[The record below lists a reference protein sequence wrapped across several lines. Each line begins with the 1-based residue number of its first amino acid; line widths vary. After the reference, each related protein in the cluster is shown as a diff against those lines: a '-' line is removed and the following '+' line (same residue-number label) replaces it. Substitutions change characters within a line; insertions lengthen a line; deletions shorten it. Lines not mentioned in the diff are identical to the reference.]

1 MIPHTLRISGSQP
14 PEYQGG
20 LTMTFTRFAL
30 SCALA
35 ALVTAPA
42 MADRWRGWNI
52 HPEDYPN
59 SIALEGFAKEV
70 AEKTAGRIE
79 PQVYHNAVLGDQPDA
94 IEQTRNGGLD
104 FANFNM
110 GPMGQIVPATN
121 VLSLPFIF
129 KDVDQMHTV
138 MDGEIGQRFSDALAE
153 EGLVALSWF
162 DSGSRSFYNTKKPI
176 ETPAD
181 VAGMK
186 FRVMNNDLYVQMV
199 DKLGGNAT
207 PMAYSEVY
215 QSLKTGVIDGAENNY
230 PSYDSSNHFEV
241 APYYSITNHLII
253 PECLC
258 VSTAAWEKLSEEDK
272 AIVKEAAVNAAKEQ
286 RALWAEREM
295 KSREKVEAAGS
306 KINEVKDPQAF
317 QDAMGPVY
325 ETFIKANPDLESL
338 IKDIQATM

>member
-1 MIPHTLRISGSQP
+1 MS
-14 PEYQGG
+14 
-20 LTMTFTRFAL
+20 FTRIAL
-30 SCALA
+30 TGAIA
-35 ALVTAPA
+35 ALVAGPA
-42 MADRWRGWNI
+42 LAEQWRGWNI
-52 HPEDYPN
+52 HTEDYPN
-59 SIALEGFAKEV
+59 SIALESFAKDV
-70 AEKTAGRIE
+70 AEKTEGRIE

-94 IEQTRNGGLD
+94 IEQVRNGGLD

-162 DSGSRSFYNTKKPI
+162 DSGSRSFYNTKHPI
-176 ETPAD
+176 QTPAD

-199 DKLGGNAT
+199 DQLGGNAT
-207 PMAYSEVY
+207 PMAYGEVY

-241 APYYSITNHLII
+241 AKYYSITNHLII

-258 VSTAAWEKLSEEDK
+258 VSTAAWDALSDEDK
-272 AIVKEAAVNAAKEQ
+272 EIVKAAAVDAAAVQ
-286 RALWAEREM
+286 RELWAEREM

-306 KINEVKDPQAF
+306 QINEVQDPKAF

-325 ETFIKANPDLESL
+325 EGFIKANPELEGL
-338 IKDIQATM
+338 IKDIQASS

>member
-1 MIPHTLRISGSQP
+1 MTLTRI
-14 PEYQGG
+14 
-20 LTMTFTRFAL
+20 AL
-30 SCALA
+30 SGAFA
-35 ALVTAPA
+35 ALIAAPA
-42 MADRWRGWNI
+42 MAEEWRGWNI

-59 SIALEGFAKEV
+59 SIALETFASEV
-70 AEKTAGRIE
+70 TAKTDGRIE
-79 PQVYHNAVLGDQPDA
+79 PTVYHNAVLGDQPDA
-94 IEQTRNGGLD
+94 IEQVRNGGLD

-129 KDVDQMHTV
+129 RDVDQMHTV

-181 VAGMK
+181 VTGMK
-186 FRVMNNDLYVQMV
+186 FRVMNNDLYVNMV
-199 DKLGGNAT
+199 DQLGGNAT
-207 PMAYSEVY
+207 PMAYGEVY

-241 APYYSITNHLII
+241 AKYYSITNHLII

-258 VSTAAWEKLSEEDK
+258 VSTAAWDALSEEDK
-272 AIVKEAAVNAAKEQ
+272 DIVKAAAVTAAEEQ
-286 RALWAEREM
+286 RALWAERETA
-295 KSREKVEAAGS
+295 SRAKVEAAGVA
-306 KINEVKDPQAF
+306 INEVKDPKAF
-317 QDAMGPVY
+317 QDAMAPVY
-325 ETFIKANPDLESL
+325 AGFIEANPDLEVL
-338 IKDIQATM
+338 ITDIQSTE

>member
-1 MIPHTLRISGSQP
+1 MNYKHTAVT
-14 PEYQGG
+14 G
-20 LTMTFTRFAL
+20 LLAAMVAMP
-30 SCALA
+30 ALA
-35 ALVTAPA
+35 E
-42 MADRWRGWNI
+42 DWRGWNI

-59 SIALEGFAKEV
+59 SIALEMFAEQV
-70 AEKTAGRIE
+70 AEATEGRVT
-79 PQVYHNAVLGDQPDA
+79 PQVYHNAVLGAQPDA
-94 IEQTRNGGLD
+94 IEQVRNGGLD

-129 KDVDQMHTV
+129 KDVDHMHRV
-138 MDGEIGQRFSDALAE
+138 MDNEIGERFSKALSE

-176 ETPAD
+176 MSPAD
-181 VAGMK
+181 VDGMK
-186 FRVMNNDLYVQMV
+186 FRVMNNDLYVDMV
-199 DKLGGNAT
+199 DQLGGNAT

-253 PECLC
+253 PECIC
-258 VSTAAWEKLSEEDK
+258 ISTASWEALSAEDQEM
-272 AIVKEAAVNAAKEQ
+272 VKQAAVDAAETQ
-286 RALWAEREM
+286 RELWAEREM
-295 KSREKVEAAGS
+295 ASLEKVKAAGS
-306 KINEVKDPQAF
+306 KINEVDDPKAF

-325 ETFIKANPDLESL
+325 AGFLAENPDLEAL
-338 IKDIQATM
+338 VKDIQATD

>member
-1 MIPHTLRISGSQP
+1 
-14 PEYQGG
+14 
-20 LTMTFTRFAL
+20 MTFTRIALTGAFAAMVAMP
-30 SCALA
+30 ALA
-35 ALVTAPA
+35 
-42 MADRWRGWNI
+42 DQWRGWNI
-52 HPEDYPN
+52 HTEEYPN
-59 SIALEGFAKEV
+59 SIALETFAKEV
-70 AEKTAGRIE
+70 AEKTEGRIE

-94 IEQTRNGGLD
+94 IEQVRNGGLD

-162 DSGSRSFYNTKKPI
+162 DSGSRSFYNTKQPI
-176 ETPAD
+176 MTPAD
-181 VAGMK
+181 VKGMK

-199 DKLGGNAT
+199 DMLGGNAT
-207 PMAYSEVY
+207 PMAYGEVY

-241 APYYSITNHLII
+241 AKYYSITNHLII

-258 VSTAAWEKLSEEDK
+258 VSTAVWEGVSDEDK
-272 AIVKEAAVNAAKEQ
+272 AIVKEAAMTAAMQQ
-286 RALWAEREM
+286 RELWAEREM

-306 KINEVKDPQAF
+306 EINEVEDPAAF

-325 ETFIKANPDLESL
+325 EGFIKANPDLESL
-338 IKDIQATM
+338 IKDIQASS